1 MDSSHTSGPTA
12 DGSNPRPRGVSA
24 EMPTRDESRHVDRD
38 ASRSKPGDRV
48 GPYTLLELIGEGGF
62 GTVWLAERREPRC
75 SGPRSR

>member
-1 MDSSHTSGPTA
+1 MDLGDTSAPTA
-12 DGSNPRPRGVSA
+12 DGSDRRGCGVDQ
-24 EMPTRDESRHVDRD
+24 EMPTRDEAPHARHDGHLS
-38 ASRSKPGDRV
+38 APGDRI